1 MKMMLSEWDKIKE
14 YGEKINAETR
24 AKRKIKPSINMVC
37 RSCNELMK
45 SDEVCRYDNRY
56 CIGCL

>member
-1 MKMMLSEWDKIKE
+1 MMLSEWDKIKE

-24 AKRKIKPSINMVC
+24 AKRKIKPSISMVC

-45 SDEVCRYDNRY
+45 SDEICKYDNRY
-56 CIGCL
+56 CISCL